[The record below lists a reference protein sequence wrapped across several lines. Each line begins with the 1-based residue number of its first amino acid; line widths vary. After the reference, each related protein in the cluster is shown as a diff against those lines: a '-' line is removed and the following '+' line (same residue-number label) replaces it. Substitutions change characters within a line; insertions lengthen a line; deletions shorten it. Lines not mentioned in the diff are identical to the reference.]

1 MEGLP
6 VHGHFHAAARLVVA
20 DGGLAAFALE
30 LADLLVVE
38 LQLLADHVDDGALH
52 LGHRHAVLGPFR
64 AGQAG
69 HHIVQVQLQHVAEF
83 RVRIVAGTPQTLR
96 LAVGFHQRDVVLG
109 PVGQLQVFDGA
120 IVDREEAAG
129 GAVFRCHVADG
140 GAVRQAQIGQ
150 AVAEELH
157 ELADHAP
164 RTEHLGD
171 RQHQVGGGHAFAHFA
186 GDLEAHHFGNQHRH
200 RLAEH
205 GRFRFDAAHAPAEHA
220 QAVDHGG
227 VGVGAHQ
234 GVRVGEGLAVLGV
247 AVPDAAA
254 QVFQVH
260 LVADAGARRYH
271 AEIIEGVL
279 APAQELIAL
288 LVALVFPF
296 HVLRERLRGTV
307 FVHHHRVV
315 DDQIHRCQRV
325 DSLRVAAGLGDR
337 IAHGGQIDHT
347 GYAGEVLHQDPCR
360 AVIDFAIGSA
370 LLGPTHQ
377 AFDVLHGD
385 GFAVFV
391 AEQVFQKDLE
401 GKGKL
406 AEITPALIGDGI
418 DIVIMIG
425 LAADI
430 EGLGALQ
437 GVLANPCHCAPP

>member
-1 MEGLP
+1 M
-6 VHGHFHAAARLVVA
+6 
-20 DGGLAAFALE
+20 
-30 LADLLVVE
+30 
-38 LQLLADHVDDGALH
+38 
-52 LGHRHAVLGPFR
+52 
-64 AGQAG
+64 
-69 HHIVQVQLQHVAEF
+69 
-83 RVRIVAGTPQTLR
+83 
-96 LAVGFHQRDVVLG
+96 
-109 PVGQLQVFDGA
+109 
-120 IVDREEAAG
+120 
-129 GAVFRCHVADG
+129 
-140 GAVRQAQIGQ
+140 
-150 AVAEELH
+150 
-157 ELADHAP
+157 
-164 RTEHLGD
+164 
-171 RQHQVGGGHAFAHFA
+171 
-186 GDLEAHHFGNQHRH
+186 
-200 RLAEH
+200 
-205 GRFRFDAAHAPAEHA
+205 
-220 QAVDHGG
+220 
-227 VGVGAHQ
+227 
-234 GVRVGEGLAVLGV
+234 
-247 AVPDAAA
+247 
-254 QVFQVH
+254 
-260 LVADAGARRYH
+260 
-271 AEIIEGVL
+271 
-279 APAQELIAL
+279 
-288 LVALVFPF
+288 
-296 HVLRERLRGTV
+296 RGTV
-307 FVHHHRVV
+307 FIHHHRVV